1 MFEIDSFY
9 LIILSVAVFILILA
23 LGFSG
28 WMLSKQNDQID
39 FPNITATC
47 PDFWAISQDG
57 LYCEQP
63 ASTNFNYGSS
73 AITSD
78 TYLKL
83 GTSGNRGLVPGKQ
96 IVAANKH
103 TASSFDSKHA
113 DWGLGKEAICN
124 KRKWA
129 TDNSIKWDTVTNV
142 NFC

>member
-47 PDFWAISQDG
+47 PDFWTIDETG
-57 LYCEQP
+57 NCVQP
-63 ASTNFNYGSS
+63 TVGNFNYGKD
-73 AITSD
+73 ANIITSG
-78 TYLKL
+78 YVKL
-83 GTSGNRGLVPGKQ
+83 GTSGTPGPVPGK
-96 IVAANKH
+96 K
-103 TASSFDSKHA
+103 TDKSFDSKDTA
-113 DWGLGKEAICN
+113 WGSGKEAICS

-129 TDNSIKWDTVTNV
+129 TDNTIQWDTVTNV

>member
-47 PDFWAISQDG
+47 PDFWTIDTSG
-57 LYCEQP
+57 NCVQP
-63 ASTNFNYGSS
+63 TSTNFNYGKD
-73 AITSD
+73 ANIITSG
-78 TYLKL
+78 YVKL
-83 GTSGNRGLVPGKQ
+83 GTSGTPGPVPGKDTTSD
-96 IVAANKH
+96 NK
-103 TASSFDSKHA
+103 FNSKHA
-113 DWGLGKEAICN
+113 DWGSGKDGVCN

-129 TDNSIKWDTVTNV
+129 TDNNIKWDTVTNV
-142 NFC
+142 NYC

>member
-47 PDFWAISQDG
+47 PDFWTIDTSG
-57 LYCEQP
+57 NCVQP
-63 ASTNFNYGSS
+63 TSPNFNFGKDANILTTGY
-73 AITSD
+73 I
-78 TYLKL
+78 KL
-83 GTSGNRGLVPGKQ
+83 GTSNTAGAVPGK
-96 IVAANKH
+96 VSGA
-103 TASSFDSKHA
+103 TSFDSKHP
-113 DWGLGKEAICN
+113 DWGSGKVAICD

>member
-47 PDFWAISQDG
+47 PDFWTIDETKN
-57 LYCEQP
+57 CVQP
-63 ASTNFNYGSS
+63 TVGNFNYGKD
-73 AITSD
+73 ANIITSG
-78 TYLKL
+78 YVKL
-83 GTSGNRGLVPGKQ
+83 GTSGTPGPVPGK
-96 IVAANKH
+96 K
-103 TASSFDSKHA
+103 TDTSFDSKDA
-113 DWGLGKEAICN
+113 EWGSGKDGVCN

-129 TDNSIKWDTVTNV
+129 TDKNIQWDTVTNV
-142 NFC
+142 NYC

>member
-39 FPNITATC
+39 FPNITTTC
-47 PDFWAISQDG
+47 PNFWTIDEAG
-57 LYCEQP
+57 NCVQP
-63 ASTNFNYGSS
+63 SPGNFNYGKDET
-73 AITSD
+73 ILTSG
-78 TYLKL
+78 YVKL
-83 GTSGNRGLVPGKQ
+83 GTSGTPGPVPGIQ
-96 IVAANKH
+96 DNK
-103 TASSFDSKHA
+103 ASFNSKDA
-113 DWGLGKEAICN
+113 GWGSGKDATCN

-129 TDNSIKWDTVTNV
+129 TDNNIQWDTVTNV

>member
-47 PDFWAISQDG
+47 PDFWTIDATG
-57 LYCEQP
+57 NCVQP
-63 ASTNFNYGSS
+63 TTSTNFNYGKDANILSN
-73 AITSD
+73 
-78 TYLKL
+78 YVKL
-83 GTSGNRGLVPGKQ
+83 GTSGSAVAVPGK
-96 IVAANKH
+96 VSNAL
-103 TASSFDSKHA
+103 SFYSKHA
-113 DWGLGKEAICN
+113 DWGSGKEAICN

-129 TDNSIKWDTVTNV
+129 TDNNIKWDTVTNV

>member
-47 PDFWAISQDG
+47 PDFWTIDATG
-57 LYCEQP
+57 NCVQP
-63 ASTNFNYGSS
+63 TATYFNYGKDGN
-73 AITSD
+73 ILTN
-78 TYLKL
+78 YVKL
-83 GTSGNRGLVPGKQ
+83 GTSGSAVDVPGK
-96 IVAANKH
+96 VSS
-103 TASSFDSKHA
+103 ASSFNSKDA
-113 DWGLGKEAICN
+113 AWGSGKEAICN

-129 TDNSIKWDTVTNV
+129 TENNIQWDTVTNV

>member
-1 MFEIDSFY
+1 MCEIDSFY

-28 WMLSKQNDQID
+28 WMLSHQKDPID

-47 PDFWAISQDG
+47 PDFWAIDATG
-57 LYCEQP
+57 NCEQP
-63 ASTNFNYGSS
+63 TSPNFNYGKDANIIKSG
-73 AITSD
+73 
-78 TYLKL
+78 YVKL
-83 GTSGNRGLVPGKQ
+83 GTSGTPGPVPGKKTDASFYSKD
-96 IVAANKH
+96 AA
-103 TASSFDSKHA
+103 
-113 DWGLGKEAICN
+113 WGSGKDGVCN

>member
-39 FPNITATC
+39 FPNITTTC
-47 PDFWAISQDG
+47 PDFWTISEDG

-73 AITSD
+73 AITSNN
-78 TYLKL
+78 YLKR
-83 GTSGNRGLVPGKQ
+83 GTSGNPGPVPGRQ
-96 IVAANKH
+96 SLVSGKH
-103 TASSFDSKHA
+103 TASSFDSKDA
-113 DWGLGKEAICN
+113 AWGSGKDGVCN
-124 KRKWA
+124 KREWA
-129 TDNSIKWDTVTNV
+129 TDNNIQWDTVTNV
-142 NFC
+142 NYC

>member
-47 PDFWAISQDG
+47 PDFWSISKDG

-63 ASTNFNYGSS
+63 SLSDNFNYG
-73 AITSD
+73 AENILTN
-78 TYLKL
+78 YLKL
-83 GTSGNRGLVPGKQ
+83 GTSGEGTAVPGKKSLVQ
-96 IVAANKH
+96 GKH

-113 DWGLGKEAICN
+113 DWGSGKEAVCN

-129 TDNSIKWDTVTNV
+129 TDNNIQWDTVTNV

>member
-47 PDFWAISQDG
+47 PDFWTISEDG

-63 ASTNFNYGSS
+63 DSNNFNYGSS
-73 AITSD
+73 TILSNYKKIGEST
-78 TYLKL
+78 T
-83 GTSGNRGLVPGKQ
+83 GPVPGKPTAT
-96 IVAANKH
+96 VADKH
-103 TASSFDSKHA
+103 TINSFDSKHA

-129 TDNSIKWDTVTNV
+129 TDNTIQWDTVTNV

>member
-47 PDFWAISQDG
+47 PDFWSIDETG
-57 LYCEQP
+57 NCVQP
-63 ASTNFNYGSS
+63 TLNNFNYGKDEN
-73 AITSD
+73 ILT
-78 TYLKL
+78 TGYIKL
-83 GTSGNRGLVPGKQ
+83 GTSGDGGAVPGK
-96 IVAANKH
+96 VSN
-103 TASSFDSKHA
+103 ASSFDSKHA

-129 TDNSIKWDTVTNV
+129 TDNNIKWDTVTNV

>member
-39 FPNITATC
+39 FPNITTTC
-47 PDFWAISQDG
+47 PDFWTIDATG
-57 LYCEQP
+57 NCVQP
-63 ASTNFNYGSS
+63 TSSNFNYGS
-73 AITSD
+73 ATILT
-78 TYLKL
+78 TGYIEL
-83 GTSGNRGLVPGKQ
+83 GTTNTAGPVPGK
-96 IVAANKH
+96 VSGATSFNSKDAA
-103 TASSFDSKHA
+103 
-113 DWGLGKEAICN
+113 WGSGKEAVCD

-129 TDNSIKWDTVTNV
+129 TDNKIKWDTVTNV

>member
-39 FPNITATC
+39 FPNITTTC
-47 PDFWAISQDG
+47 PDFWTISKDDDDDDK

-63 ASTNFNYGSS
+63 AGNNFNYGSS
-73 AITSD
+73 GILTN
-78 TYLKL
+78 YVKL
-83 GTSGNRGLVPGKQ
+83 GTSGTAVSVPGK
-96 IVAANKH
+96 A
-103 TASSFDSKHA
+103 TDTSFDSKHA

-129 TDNSIKWDTVTNV
+129 TDNKIKWDTVTNV
-142 NFC
+142 NFR

>member
-47 PDFWAISQDG
+47 PDFWTIDATG
-57 LYCEQP
+57 NCVQP
-63 ASTNFNYGSS
+63 TVGNFNSGKD
-73 AITSD
+73 ANILTD
-78 TYLKL
+78 GYLKL
-83 GTSGNRGLVPGKQ
+83 GTSGTPGPVPGK
-96 IVAANKH
+96 VSGATSFNSKDAA
-103 TASSFDSKHA
+103 
-113 DWGLGKEAICN
+113 WGSGKEAICN

-129 TDNSIKWDTVTNV
+129 TENNIQWDTVTNV

>member
-39 FPNITATC
+39 FPNITTTC
-47 PDFWAISQDG
+47 PDFWTISQDG

-63 ASTNFNYGSS
+63 ASTNFNSGSDILS
-73 AITSD
+73 K
-78 TYLKL
+78 YVKL
-83 GTSGNRGLVPGKQ
+83 GTSGTPGPVPGKQ
-96 IVAANKH
+96 SLADGKH
-103 TASSFDSKHA
+103 TASSFDSKDA
-113 DWGLGKEAICN
+113 GWGSGKDGVCN

-129 TDNSIKWDTVTNV
+129 TDNNIQWDTVTNV
-142 NFC
+142 NYC

>member
-28 WMLSKQNDQID
+28 WMLSHQKDQID

-47 PDFWAISQDG
+47 PDFWTIDG
-57 LYCEQP
+57 TGNCVQP
-63 ASTNFNYGSS
+63 DASNFNYGKDANILSNYI
-73 AITSD
+73 A
-78 TYLKL
+78 L
-83 GTSGNRGLVPGKQ
+83 GTTNAAGAVPGK
-96 IVAANKH
+96 VSGA
-103 TASSFDSKHA
+103 TSFNSKDDA
-113 DWGLGKEAICN
+113 WGSGKEAICD

>member
-39 FPNITATC
+39 FPNITTTC
-47 PDFWAISQDG
+47 PDFWTISEDG

-63 ASTNFNYGSS
+63 APTNFNYGSS
-73 AITSD
+73 AITSNN
-78 TYLKL
+78 YLKL
-83 GTSGNRGLVPGKQ
+83 GTSGNLGPVPGK
-96 IVAANKH
+96 KTD
-103 TASSFDSKHA
+103 TASFDSKDA
-113 DWGLGKEAICN
+113 AWGSGKDGVCN

-129 TDNSIKWDTVTNV
+129 TDNNIQWDTVTNV
-142 NFC
+142 NYC

>member
-47 PDFWAISQDG
+47 PDFWTISEYEDK
-57 LYCEQP
+57 LYCEKP
-63 ASTNFNYGSS
+63 DSGNFNYGKDDD
-73 AITSD
+73 ILTGG
-78 TYLKL
+78 YVKL
-83 GTSGNRGLVPGKQ
+83 GTSGTSSPVPG
-96 IVAANKH
+96 INEIYD
-103 TASSFDSKHA
+103 TSFDSKHA
-113 DWGLGKEAICN
+113 DWGSGKEAICN

-129 TDNSIKWDTVTNV
+129 TENKIQWDTVTNV

>member
-28 WMLSKQNDQID
+28 WMLSHQKDQID

-47 PDFWAISQDG
+47 PDFWAIDAKG
-57 LYCEQP
+57 NCEQP
-63 ASTNFNYGSS
+63 TSPNFNYGSS
-73 AITSD
+73 TILTD
-78 TYLKL
+78 GYVKL
-83 GTSGNRGLVPGKQ
+83 GTSGVLSAVPGK
-96 IVAANKH
+96 VSGANSFYSKDAA
-103 TASSFDSKHA
+103 
-113 DWGLGKEAICN
+113 WGSGKDGVCN

>member
-47 PDFWAISQDG
+47 PDFWTISEDKDK

-63 ASTNFNYGSS
+63 DSGNFNYGKDDD
-73 AITSD
+73 ILTGG
-78 TYLKL
+78 YVKL
-83 GTSGNRGLVPGKQ
+83 GTSGTSSPVPG
-96 IVAANKH
+96 INEIDD
-103 TASSFDSKHA
+103 TSFDSKHA
-113 DWGLGKEAICN
+113 DWGSGKEAICN

-129 TDNSIKWDTVTNV
+129 TENKIQWDTVTNV

>member
-28 WMLSKQNDQID
+28 WMLSHQKDQID

-47 PDFWAISQDG
+47 PDFWTISQDG

-63 ASTNFNYGSS
+63 ASASFNYGSS
-73 AITSD
+73 TILSN
-78 TYLKL
+78 YVKI
-83 GTSGNRGLVPGKQ
+83 GESSKGNVPGKPT
-96 IVAANKH
+96 AAVVDKH
-103 TASSFDSKHA
+103 TINSFDSKHA
-113 DWGLGKEAICN
+113 DWGSGKEAICN

-129 TDNSIKWDTVTNV
+129 TENKIQWDTVTNV

>member
-47 PDFWAISQDG
+47 PDFWSISEDG

-63 ASTNFNYGSS
+63 ALANFNYG
-73 AITSD
+73 AGNILTN
-78 TYLKL
+78 YVKL
-83 GTSGNRGLVPGKQ
+83 GTSGTAVSVPGKQ
-96 IVAANKH
+96 TVVTNKH

-113 DWGLGKEAICN
+113 DWGSGKEAICN